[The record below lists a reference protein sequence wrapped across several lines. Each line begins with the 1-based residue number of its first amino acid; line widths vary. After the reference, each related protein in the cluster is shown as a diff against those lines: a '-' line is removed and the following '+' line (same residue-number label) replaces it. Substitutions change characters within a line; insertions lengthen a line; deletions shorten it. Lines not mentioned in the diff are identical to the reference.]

1 MPMLIEYLDA
11 IARKKGRDI
20 LFLDFPQ
27 EKGTDSLSFEDWDRV
42 PVRQQ
47 IITWLDQNQIEWC
60 ICGRIANENMM
71 GGGYQGRI
79 YVDVPIDINNP
90 AYQKLS
96 DYLETSDGDMKFE
109 GAKFCYLPLAVA
121 MENAHHDEPG
131 FWDRWAENF

>member
-27 EKGTDSLSFEDWDRV
+27 EKGTDSLSFDDWELV

-47 IITWLDQNQIEWC
+47 IIAWLDSNEIEWRM
-60 ICGRIANENMM
+60 CGRIANENMM

-79 YVDVPIDINNP
+79 YVCLL
-90 AYQKLS
+90 Y
-96 DYLETSDGDMKFE
+96 TSD
-109 GAKFCYLPLAVA
+109 AA
-121 MENAHHDEPG
+121 DE
-131 FWDRWAENF
+131 